1 MQRHIVLYDGTWNDP
16 ADRTNVFRL
25 ARLIT
30 DRDANGVAQRFKYDA
45 GVGTGRFGKLI
56 GGAFGVGLS
65 RNLMEGYEWLA
76 KSYRE
81 DDEIWIF
88 GFSRGAYTARS
99 LAGLIRKCGLL
110 DVYTPKLLVQAY
122 KLYRNTRK
130 HPDGQECRTFRA
142 NYSLEPDVHFIG
154 VWDTVGAL
162 GIPGT
167 AISETGAFKWHDQQI
182 SKKVKYAYHAMAL
195 DEHRKSY
202 DTTLWTTP
210 DGLKKQENVDV
221 EQCWFI
227 GAHANVGGGYGND
240 ALADL
245 SFAWMMQK
253 ARAAGLAL
261 RPFTVSPS
269 AHTEPYADSYRDFL
283 KGFYAGAMSILK
295 LGKARYYRGFRGPKQ
310 DDNSIAVNVSI
321 DKSVWRRWQ
330 EDPTYRPPTLVD
342 AGLKPPLEPRRL
354 SAEHPPPQTP
364 VSSRPGSTPAA
375 KHP

>member
-16 ADRTNVFRL
+16 SDRSNVFRL
-25 ARLIT
+25 ARFIR
-30 DRDANGVAQRFKYDA
+30 DRDAKGVAQRFKYDA
-45 GVGTGRFGKLI
+45 GVGTGRFGKLL

-81 DDEIWIF
+81 GDEIWIF

-122 KLYRNTRK
+122 KLYRDTRQA
-130 HPDGQECRTFRA
+130 PDGHKCTTFRA

-202 DTTLWTTP
+202 DTTLWTTE
-210 DGLKKQENVDV
+210 DGRKKPGNVDV

-227 GAHANVGGGYGND
+227 GAHANVGGGYGDD

-253 ARAAGLAL
+253 AAAAGLAL
-261 RPFTVSPS
+261 RPFAPKPDAHFGVVVDSFKRFLRGVYAGIS
-269 AHTEPYADSYRDFL
+269 ALFKAGDGRHYRD
-283 KGFYAGAMSILK
+283 
-295 LGKARYYRGFRGPKQ
+295 FRGPKQ
-310 DDNSIAVNVSI
+310 KDKSVAVNVTVHE
-321 DKSVWRRWQ
+321 SVWWRWRAS
-330 EDPTYRPPTLVD
+330 DSYRPQTIVRS
-342 AGLKPPLEPRRL
+342 GLQPPA
-354 SAEHPPPQTP
+354 S
-364 VSSRPGSTPAA
+364 
-375 KHP
+375 

>member
-16 ADRTNVFRL
+16 SDRTNVFRL
-25 ARLIT
+25 ARYIL
-30 DRDANGVAQRFKYDA
+30 DRDANGVTQRFRYDA
-45 GVGTGRFGKLI
+45 GVGTGRIGKFL

-81 DDEIWIF
+81 GDEIWIF

-99 LAGLIRKCGLL
+99 LSGLIRKCGLL
-110 DVYTPKLLVQAY
+110 DIYTPKLLVEAY
-122 KLYRNTRK
+122 KLYRDVNEA
-130 HPDGQECRTFRA
+130 PDGKNCTVFRE
-142 NYSLEPDVHFIG
+142 NYSLEPDIHFIG

-202 DTTLWTTP
+202 DTTLWTTI
-210 DGLKKQENVDV
+210 DGQKKPENLDV
-221 EQCWFI
+221 EQCWFV
-227 GAHANVGGGYGND
+227 GAHANVGGGYGDD

-245 SFAWMMQK
+245 PFAWMIQK

-261 RPFTVSPS
+261 RHFAPKPD
-269 AHTEPYADSYRDFL
+269 AHLGKVVDSFKRFL
-283 KGFYAGAMSILK
+283 RGVYAGISAVFK
-295 LGKARYYRGFRGPKQ
+295 PGDGRHFRDFRGPKQ
-310 DDNSIAVNVSI
+310 EDKSIAVNVSVHE
-321 DKSVWRRWQ
+321 SVWRRWRA
-330 EDPTYRPPTLVD
+330 DASYRPATLVK
-342 AGLKPPLEPRRL
+342 AGLQPPD
-354 SAEHPPPQTP
+354 
-364 VSSRPGSTPAA
+364 
-375 KHP
+375 

>member
-25 ARLIT
+25 ARYIS
-30 DRDANGVAQRFKYDA
+30 DRDAAGNTQRFKYDA
-45 GVGTGRFGKLI
+45 GVGTGRVGRLV

-81 DDEIWIF
+81 GDEIWIF

-110 DVYTPKLLVQAY
+110 DVYTPKLLTQAY
-122 KLYRNTRK
+122 KLYRDTREA
-130 HPDGQECRTFRA
+130 PDGKTCATFRA
-142 NYSLEPDVHFIG
+142 NYGLEPDIHFLG

-202 DTTLWTTP
+202 DTTLWTTA
-210 DGLKKQENVDV
+210 DGKKKPENIDV

-227 GAHANVGGGYGND
+227 GAHANVGGGYGD
-240 ALADL
+240 DSLADL
-245 SFAWMMQK
+245 PFAWMMQK
-253 ARAAGLAL
+253 AAAAGLAL
-261 RPFTVSPS
+261 RPFTPSPD
-269 AHTEPYADSYRDFL
+269 AHRGKVVDSFREFL
-283 KGFYAGAMSILK
+283 SGVYAGLSRIFK
-295 LGKARYYRGFRGPKQ
+295 PGDGRHHREFRGPPQ
-310 DDNSIAVNVSI
+310 ADRSVAVNVTVHE
-321 DKSVWRRWQ
+321 SVWRRWKA
-330 EDPTYRPPTLVD
+330 DGTYRPKTL
-342 AGLKPPLEPRRL
+342 ANAKLEPPR
-354 SAEHPPPQTP
+354 
-364 VSSRPGSTPAA
+364 
-375 KHP
+375 

>member
-25 ARLIT
+25 ARYIL
-30 DRDANGVAQRFKYDA
+30 DRDSSGVTQRFKYDA
-45 GVGTGRFGKLI
+45 GVGTGRVGRFV

-81 DDEIWIF
+81 GDEIWIF

-110 DVYTPKLLVQAY
+110 DVYTPKLLTQAY
-122 KLYRNTRK
+122 KLYRDTSK
-130 HPDGQECRTFRA
+130 HPDKEECCTFRD
-142 NYSLEPDVHFIG
+142 NYSNEPDIHFLG

-167 AISETGAFKWHDQQI
+167 AISETGAFRWHDQTI

-202 DTTLWTTP
+202 DTTLWTTE
-210 DGLKKQENVDV
+210 DGKQKPENIDV
-221 EQCWFI
+221 QQCWFI

-245 SFAWMMQK
+245 PFAWMMQK
-253 ARAAGLAL
+253 AAAAGLAL
-261 RPFTVSPS
+261 RPFTANPD
-269 AHTEPYADSYRDFL
+269 AHLSDVVDSFKQFL
-283 KGFYAGAMSILK
+283 RGAYAGISALF
-295 LGKARYYRGFRGPKQ
+295 KAGDGRHYRGFLGPKQ
-310 DDNSIAVNVSI
+310 DDKTIAVNVSVHE
-321 DKSVWRRWQ
+321 SVWRRWNAN
-330 EDPTYRPPTLVD
+330 EKYRPPTLVK
-342 AGLKPPLEPRRL
+342 AGLEPPR
-354 SAEHPPPQTP
+354 
-364 VSSRPGSTPAA
+364 
-375 KHP
+375 

>member
-16 ADRTNVFRL
+16 SDRTNVFRL
-25 ARLIT
+25 ARHIN

-45 GVGTGRFGKLI
+45 GVGTGRFGKLL

-81 DDEIWIF
+81 GDEIWIF

-110 DVYTPKLLVQAY
+110 DVYTPKLLTQAY

-130 HPDGQECRTFRA
+130 HPDGEECSSFRA
-142 NYSLEPDVHFIG
+142 TYSLEPDVHFIG

-167 AISETGAFKWHDQQI
+167 AISQTGAYKWHDQQI

-210 DGLKKQENVDV
+210 DGLKKPENVDV

-261 RPFTVSPS
+261 KPFTPKPDAHLGAVVDSFKRFLRGAYASVSAIFRPDNGR
-269 AHTEPYADSYRDFL
+269 HYRDV
-283 KGFYAGAMSILK
+283 
-295 LGKARYYRGFRGPKQ
+295 RGPKQ
-310 DDNSIAVNVSI
+310 EDKSLAVNVTVHE
-321 DKSVWRRWQ
+321 SVWRRWNSQ
-330 EDPTYRPPTLVD
+330 DKYRPPTLVK
-342 AGLKPPLEPRRL
+342 AGLTPP
-354 SAEHPPPQTP
+354 A
-364 VSSRPGSTPAA
+364 
-375 KHP
+375 